1 MSAEAAD
8 RDSEMLRELAEL
20 GLAMARDLA
29 ARSAAAEDDAV
40 ANNLARSFERV
51 SRSVRHCLALIV
63 RLKDGERRR
72 VVEAREQVAEA
83 RRAVVA
89 QHRARVREAIERY
102 ADEDPEVGD
111 SEVDYVLRRAG
122 EWLERETERPAFLDL
137 TPEQHIDRL
146 RVALGRTGAADDEE
160 AEADNEDGP
169 GEGHSLDDLPWRHE
183 SSA

>member
-63 RLKDGERRR
+63 RLKDGTVLNAPQIGNATGWHDKVVSVDLASRR
-72 VVEAREQVAEA
+72 VTLALSAGFAR
-83 RRAVVA
+83 
-89 QHRARVREAIERY
+89 
-102 ADEDPEVGD
+102 D
-111 SEVDYVLRRAG
+111 S
-122 EWLERETERPAFLDL
+122 
-137 TPEQHIDRL
+137 
-146 RVALGRTGAADDEE
+146 
-160 AEADNEDGP
+160 
-169 GEGHSLDDLPWRHE
+169 
-183 SSA
+183 